1 MYVIVYVLFFYLYKY
16 IYSVCVCVNSW
27 CYRDTTLG
35 ITKKPVAE
43 PSFASGEGCGLYDML
58 LLDFLNSL
66 RLHLWH
72 VLAHA
77 HEKEYVVSQDC
88 VGVGL

>member
-1 MYVIVYVLFFYLYKY
+1 MYSSMHHTYNNFDSIFLCMYVIVYVLFFYLYKY

-66 RLHLWH
+66 RLHL
-72 VLAHA
+72 
-77 HEKEYVVSQDC
+77 
-88 VGVGL
+88 